1 MFCPNC
7 RAEYREGFYECAD
20 CGVALVEELPPE
32 DIPEYAEYVTV
43 IATGDSALLAV
54 AKSLLDSADIKC
66 IAKGEGLQDL
76 FAFGR
81 LGAGFNPLVGPVEL
95 QVLPEYAE
103 EAKTL
108 LADIKAEPLDEPE
121 ED

>member
-1 MFCPNC
+1 MP
-7 RAEYREGFYECAD
+7 
-20 CGVALVEELPPE
+20 LVEERPPE
-32 DIPEYAEYVTV
+32 GVPEYAEYVTV
-43 IATGDSALLAV
+43 MTASDSTILAV
-54 AKSLLDSADIKC
+54 AKSLLDSAGIQC
-66 IAKGEGLQDL
+66 VARGEGLQDL

-108 LADIKAEPLDEPE
+108 LTDIESEPLDQPE